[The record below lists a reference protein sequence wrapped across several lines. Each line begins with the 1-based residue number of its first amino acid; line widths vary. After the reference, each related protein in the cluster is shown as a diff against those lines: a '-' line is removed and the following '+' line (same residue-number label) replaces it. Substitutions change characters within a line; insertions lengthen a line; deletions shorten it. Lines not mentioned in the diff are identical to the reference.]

1 MNRGKVFQIRFKISE
16 FLRIADVAK
25 SLQARHVS
33 LWISIIIPP
42 ARVSIP
48 ASSIS
53 PPNFP
58 RQTTATS
65 SIIFTRPKQRT
76 EGTKHERDSQL
87 DQSGPAHRVET
98 CRGASLLLL
107 RVFHPGALG
116 RGCFRGA
123 SARESVMPATSY
135 V

>member
-1 MNRGKVFQIRFKISE
+1 MIETRCSKSELKFPNSCVLQMWQNRSKHATCRFGILLL
-16 FLRIADVAK
+16 F
-25 SLQARHVS
+25 
-33 LWISIIIPP
+33 P
-42 ARVSIP
+42 ASVLIP

-58 RQTTATS
+58 RQTTATG
-65 SIIFTRPKQRT
+65 SIIFTRLTQRT
-76 EGTKHERDSQL
+76 EGTKNERDSQL

-98 CRGASLLLL
+98 CRGASLLLI
-107 RVFHPGALG
+107 RVFPGALG

-123 SARESVMPATSY
+123 SARESVVPATSF